1 MLTRM
6 MMVLLMMRMKTTM
19 THKESLGVTE
29 YGRNGQMMSV
39 GAINIC
45 LLLVN
50 LNQ

>member
-1 MLTRM
+1 
-6 MMVLLMMRMKTTM
+6 M